1 MTLIY
6 CMICI
11 LLAHLIAMAI
21 GSGKHSS
28 GKQYIQDFIAG
39 YAVVIIINLIY
50 IIIK

>member
-1 MTLIY
+1 MTLMY
-6 CMICI
+6 CITYI

-28 GKQYIQDFIAG
+28 GKHYIQDFIAG

-50 IIIK
+50 LIIK